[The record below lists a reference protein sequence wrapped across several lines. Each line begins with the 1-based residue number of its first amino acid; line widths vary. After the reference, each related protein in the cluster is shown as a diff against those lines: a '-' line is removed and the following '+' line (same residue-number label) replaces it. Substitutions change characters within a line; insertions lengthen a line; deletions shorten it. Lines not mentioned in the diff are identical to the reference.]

1 MTTHPNENTRNPCK
15 QVRLSLA
22 AGSVL
27 IILPPFLMG
36 LNAVR
41 HVIQKPGNAAEKYRI
56 NERIRDIRIKTYFI
70 RSCFTLFALFRVV
83 RQIFLQAFP
92 LLDQLL
98 PVLLNHSVILVQ
110 ILIRKI
116 AQSLVVVR
124 YAQRLRVLVAW
135 RRFVLVDGST
145 QH

>member
-1 MTTHPNENTRNPCK
+1 MQTSETVSRGRFGANNLAPVPDGIERRQARDPEAWKHGGKISHKREN
-15 QVRLSLA
+15 
-22 AGSVL
+22 
-27 IILPPFLMG
+27 
-36 LNAVR
+36 
-41 HVIQKPGNAAEKYRI
+41 Y
-56 NERIRDIRIKTYFI
+56 DIRIKTYFI
-70 RSCFTLFALFRVV
+70 RSYFTLFALFRVV

-124 YAQRLRVLVAW
+124 HAQRLRVLVAW

>member
-56 NERIRDIRIKTYFI
+56 NERIRDIRIKTY
-70 RSCFTLFALFRVV
+70 RSYFTLFALFRVV

-124 YAQRLRVLVAW
+124 HAQRFRVLVAW

>member
-36 LNAVR
+36 LNAIR

-56 NERIRDIRIKTYFI
+56 NERIRDIRIKTYH
-70 RSCFTLFALFRVV
+70 SYFTLFALFRVV

-124 YAQRLRVLVAW
+124 HAQRFRVLVAW

>member
-1 MTTHPNENTRNPCK
+1 MQTSETVSRGRFGANNLAPVPDGIERRQTRDPEAWKRGGKISHKREN
-15 QVRLSLA
+15 
-22 AGSVL
+22 
-27 IILPPFLMG
+27 
-36 LNAVR
+36 
-41 HVIQKPGNAAEKYRI
+41 Y
-56 NERIRDIRIKTYFI
+56 DIRIKTYFI

-124 YAQRLRVLVAW
+124 HAQRFRVLVAW

>member
-1 MTTHPNENTRNPCK
+1 MQTSETVSRGRFGANNLAPVPDGIERRQTRDPEAWK
-15 QVRLSLA
+15 R
-22 AGSVL
+22 GGK
-27 IILPPFLMG
+27 I
-36 LNAVR
+36 
-41 HVIQKPGNAAEKYRI
+41 YRI
-56 NERIRDIRIKTYFI
+56 NERIRDIRIKTY
-70 RSCFTLFALFRVV
+70 RSYFTLFALFRVV

-124 YAQRLRVLVAW
+124 HAQRLRVLVAW